1 MKKQQ
6 ENGRKWHQT
15 ILSTIQKRKSDQF
28 SIIDF
33 VFQNFNFL
41 ELREEL
47 IRLEYKLQIEKD
59 KADREESIRLNLIR
73 LEQERKE
80 RGEREE
86 KERLE
91 KLEKQEKERKERL
104 EKQEKERLEKLELER
119 LRREEQEKIDKVRQ
133 EYEREQQ
140 AFERAFKMQMDNF
153 IESGGASIENS
164 NFLFPYRSEYNL
176 LTLLQSRQLKL
187 IQRLKTFRLM
197 MIMLIY

>member
-86 KERLE
+86 KERVE

-104 EKQEKERLEKLELER
+104 EKQEKERVEKLELER

-140 AFERAFKMQMDNF
+140 AFEKAFKMQMDNF

-164 NFLFPYRSEYNL
+164 YCLPFPLPFLNTIYLPYCSHAN
-176 LTLLQSRQLKL
+176 
-187 IQRLKTFRLM
+187 
-197 MIMLIY
+197 